1 MPRKEE
7 KKEKRTKPCC
17 NCKRSKVKCVY
28 TNSLPCQRCIKIGQ
42 ASSCQFVTKLPSLK
56 FPSLDSSNSISHLP
70 STNPVVPTPLPVV
83 SSSLSSSSTT
93 SFASARLNNST
104 PLSSNGLNMTV
115 PPLIST
121 NTILNHNPSHNHNHN
136 TNHNNHNST
145 IHNRQ
150 PHTTPGPFG
159 SQMGPPN
166 FHVASDSNWKTLI
179 EQRLSTFDN
188 KIDSLVD
195 LLKMNQQV
203 MMNNQL
209 QFMQQQ
215 HLHQHQQLQ
224 QHQHQQLLLQQQ
236 QQQQLHQQPQHQ
248 IYEYDGV
255 YSTTDG
261 HGITYSSSRSYSP
274 DSRPDSNGASP
285 DRIKTKRLTEAE
297 AFKRTKKR
305 KTNSNSTNAYQQD
318 FRDEFLSKQE
328 ANELFQFFE
337 ANISQQLF
345 GFEISKFN
353 VEDIWDNC
361 PILVCAIS
369 TIASIHH
376 PTLSSKSNQLKVY
389 LHSLCG
395 SILLARPKSEKDAY
409 NTIVAL
415 ILCSFWLTDS
425 QMFTG
430 LALQLA
436 KEYGMNLPNPKNKDK
451 LKLWYLLY
459 VLDGQQSLTF
469 NRQPLLNSQEY
480 SLVHSKELL
489 LEENSNQLF
498 ENEKK
503 RLLTEK
509 KDERTVVIPND
520 EEISKLVAKQRFTDM
535 RLVSQVEYNQAL
547 NEAFKGNAWELLAP
561 VSFGMPSK
569 SNLELDKWMVSWTVL
584 LSPGNFGA
592 VWSTKSTLIYY
603 NFAKMHINSTSVRKL
618 TIDPN
623 RGKFPTWEPSPM
635 SKGTTTTTKTFTSS
649 KITPDTE
656 DSEDSSDDEYNDDD
670 FISNKELVS
679 PDEAV
684 INANIALNAAHTV
697 LNLVINDKDILDNLK
712 YVPVHIHI
720 MLYYAALLLINP
732 PSKSNNQTIEIDEI
746 KYYDNLLNNLKI
758 IHILQRKI
766 YMNLPIDVKF
776 GNRLIRN
783 LQDITMEK
791 LKQIQLFVDSLSDSQ
806 EEKLELSRKITTLL
820 DSNDNKFEEIIDYEI
835 SSDGSSKSGTPLP
848 EKISAWPGSNHG
860 HP

>member
-1 MPRKEE
+1 MK
-7 KKEKRTKPCC
+7 T
-17 NCKRSKVKCVY
+17 
-28 TNSLPCQRCIKIGQ
+28 GQ
-42 ASSCQFVTKLPSLK
+42 AATCQFVTKLPSLK
-56 FPSLDSSNSISHLP
+56 LPSLDTNNSVARLP
-70 STNPVVPTPLPVV
+70 STNQVINAPAPVPAPTPTPY
-83 SSSLSSSSTT
+83 S
-93 SFASARLNNST
+93 SARLNNPT
-104 PLSSNGLNMTV
+104 PLPPSGLNISI
-115 PPLIST
+115 PPLILTS
-121 NTILNHNPSHNHNHN
+121 NILNHTPRHTAPPQHHHVPPRPFPPQASPPSLH
-136 TNHNNHNST
+136 S
-145 IHNRQ
+145 
-150 PHTTPGPFG
+150 
-159 SQMGPPN
+159 
-166 FHVASDSNWKTLI
+166 AADSNWKSLI
-179 EQRLSTFDN
+179 ELRLSTFDN

-209 QFMQQQ
+209 HFM
-215 HLHQHQQLQ
+215 
-224 QHQHQQLLLQQQ
+224 QQQ
-236 QQQQLHQQPQHQ
+236 QQQQQQ
-248 IYEYDGV
+248 YVYDGA
-255 YSTTDG
+255 YSNNNGNGVTFP
-261 HGITYSSSRSYSP
+261 SSRSYSP
-274 DSRPDSNGASP
+274 ESRPDSQGDSP
-285 DRIKTKRLTEAE
+285 DLNRAKRITDSEAPTGT
-297 AFKRTKKR
+297 AKKR
-305 KTNSNSTNAYQQD
+305 KTNNNSPSEYQRD
-318 FRDEFLSKQE
+318 FRDGFLSKQE
-328 ANELFQFFE
+328 ARELFQFFDT
-337 ANISQQLF
+337 NIAQQLF
-345 GFEISKFN
+345 GFEISKFK
-353 VEDIWDNC
+353 VEEIWETC

-376 PTLSSKSNQLKVY
+376 PLLASKSNQLKGY

-395 SILLARPKSEKDAY
+395 SVLLTRPKSEKDAY

-436 KEYGMNLPNPKNKDK
+436 KEYGLNQPNQKSKEK

-480 SLVHSKELL
+480 SLKHSKELL
-489 LEENSNQLF
+489 LEDKDNKLYE
-498 ENEKK
+498 EKK
-503 RLLTEK
+503 RKLIK
-509 KDERTVVIPND
+509 ERQQESTVSAPSD
-520 EEISKLVAKQRFTDM
+520 EEVAKMVAQQKLTDM

-547 NEAFKGNAWELLAP
+547 NEAFKGDAWELLAP
-561 VSFGMPSK
+561 SSFGIPSK

-603 NFAKMHINSTSVRKL
+603 NFAKMHINSTAVRKL

-623 RGKFPTWEPSPM
+623 KGKFPKWETPPATNNTPKTYSN
-635 SKGTTTTTKTFTSS
+635 KQTTPES
-649 KITPDTE
+649 E
-656 DSEDSSDDEYNDDD
+656 DSEDSSDDEYGDDD

-684 INANIALNAAHTV
+684 INANIALSAAQTV

-732 PSKSNNQTIEIDEI
+732 PAKSNNQTIEIDEI
-746 KYYDNLLNNLKI
+746 NYYDTLLNNLKVV
-758 IHILQRKI
+758 HVLQRKI
-766 YMNLPIDVKF
+766 YVNLPIDAKF
-776 GNRLIRN
+776 GNRLIKN
-783 LQDITMEK
+783 LQDVTMEK
-791 LKQIQLFVDSLSDSQ
+791 LKEVQVFVDALPDGQ
-806 EEKLELSRKITTLL
+806 EEKLELSKKISGLL
-820 DSNDNKFEEIIDYEI
+820 DSSESRFEEVVDYEV